1 MLYEPFS
8 NDSSVNTVRKAEDVK
23 DFNHIRDSLGFSL
36 DIDLVTF
43 CAAVGLYKVALKKKI
58 TKSTSPSIK
67 KLATMTTFL
76 TRYMYDY
83 IIRNFLDIEKPH
95 IKDFDEYFY
104 SGFIEVQDWY
114 KKNGTNMED
123 SLHAFSEIITDL
135 LEDEDK
141 PK

>member
-1 MLYEPFS
+1 MPYEPFS
-8 NDSSVNTVRKAEDVK
+8 GDSSVNTVRKAEDVK

-58 TKSTSPSIK
+58 TKTLSPSVK
-67 KLATMTTFL
+67 KLATMTTFS

-104 SGFIEVQDWY
+104 SGFMVVKHWY

-123 SLHAFSEIITDL
+123 SLHAFTEMVSDL

-141 PK
+141 PN